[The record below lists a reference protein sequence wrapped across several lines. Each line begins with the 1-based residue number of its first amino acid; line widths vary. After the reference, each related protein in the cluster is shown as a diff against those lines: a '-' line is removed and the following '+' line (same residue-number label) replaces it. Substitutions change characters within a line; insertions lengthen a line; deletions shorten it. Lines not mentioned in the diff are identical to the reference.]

1 MLAIALRRLLA
12 SLPLIVAVT
21 LLAFI
26 LNQLAPGDLAATIV
40 GADGSR
46 EQYEALRKQ
55 LGLDQPLLLQYGAWL
70 AQAAQGDLGV
80 SFFSGERVAD
90 LLNER
95 LAVSLCILAG
105 LLLVCVSAG
114 LLLGVASALRGGWV
128 GRAIDTLSLAGLVFP
143 SFWLALV
150 LISFFAVWLQWLPA
164 TGYTRF
170 SDSPWEWLLGL
181 VLPVLSVSMYS
192 ITSVA
197 KQTRDAMADV
207 MGRDFIRALRASG
220 VPERSVIWKHGLR
233 NAALPVV
240 TVLGL
245 VLIAGIGGTV
255 FVERIFVLPGLGSLA
270 VSAAQ
275 SKDVVL
281 LQGVT
286 LYFTLITIV
295 INLLVDLSYGW
306 LNPKVRVP

>member
-1 MLAIALRRLLA
+1 MLAIILRRLLA
-12 SLPLIVAVT
+12 SIPLVLVVT
-21 LLAFI
+21 LLAFL

-40 GADGSR
+40 GADASR
-46 EQYEALRKQ
+46 EQYETLRKQ
-55 LGLDQPLLLQYGAWL
+55 LGLDQPLLWQYGAWL
-70 AQAAQGDLGV
+70 VQALQGDLGT
-80 SFFSGERVAD
+80 SFFTGERVAD

-105 LLLVCVSAG
+105 LLLVCVSVG
-114 LLLGVASALRGGWV
+114 LVLGVASALRGGWV
-128 GRAIDTLSLAGLVFP
+128 GRAIDTLSLVGLVFP

-150 LISFFAVWLQWLPA
+150 LISVFAVWLQWLPA

-170 SDSPWEWLLGL
+170 SDDPWEWLLGL

-220 VPERSVIWKHGLR
+220 VPERSVVWKHGLR

-306 LNPKVRVP
+306 LNPKVRGQ

>member
-46 EQYEALRKQ
+46 EQYEALRTQ